1 MPASVSVKKETFKN
15 KIDDLLFL
23 RSSILMA
30 GSGTERTD
38 SVNIPQHAV
47 FVEVN
52 IGVIDKVPT
61 RNTTNTNTC
70 VLSSCCVK
78 CYYKLKP
85 FSMPLCFNLRV
96 KIFFYYKHFCI
107 LCERS
112 LPRRDSCI
120 YYDSYTYFGKCV

>member
-1 MPASVSVKKETFKN
+1 
-15 KIDDLLFL
+15 
-23 RSSILMA
+23 MA
-30 GSGTERTD
+30 GSGTKNTD

-61 RNTTNTNTC
+61 RKTTNTNTC

-85 FSMPLCFNLRV
+85 FSVSLCFNLRV
-96 KIFFYYKHFCI
+96 KKIFLLQTL
-107 LCERS
+107 LC
-112 LPRRDSCI
+112 
-120 YYDSYTYFGKCV
+120 FV

>member
-1 MPASVSVKKETFKN
+1 
-15 KIDDLLFL
+15 
-23 RSSILMA
+23 MA
-30 GSGTERTD
+30 GSGTENTD

-85 FSMPLCFNLRV
+85 FSVCLCFNLRV
-96 KIFFYYKHFCI
+96 KKIFFFYYKHFCA
-107 LCERS
+107 LCGRS
-112 LPRRDSCI
+112 LSRRDPCV
-120 YYDSYTYFGKCV
+120 YYESYRY

>member
-1 MPASVSVKKETFKN
+1 
-15 KIDDLLFL
+15 
-23 RSSILMA
+23 MA
-30 GSGTERTD
+30 GWGTERTD

-47 FVEVN
+47 FEEVN

-85 FSMPLCFNLRV
+85 FSMSPCFNLRV
-96 KIFFYYKHFCI
+96 KNIFYYQQI
-107 LCERS
+107 
-112 LPRRDSCI
+112 LPRRNSCI
-120 YYDSYTYFGKCV
+120 

>member
-30 GSGTERTD
+30 GWGTERTD

-47 FVEVN
+47 FEEVN

-85 FSMPLCFNLRV
+85 FSMSPCFNLRV
-96 KIFFYYKHFCI
+96 KNIFYYQQI
-107 LCERS
+107 
-112 LPRRDSCI
+112 LPRRNSCI
-120 YYDSYTYFGKCV
+120 

>member
-38 SVNIPQHAV
+38 SVNISQHAV
-47 FVEVN
+47 FEAVN
-52 IGVIDKVPT
+52 IGVIDKVPM

-85 FSMPLCFNLRV
+85 FSMSLCFNLRV
-96 KIFFYYKHFCI
+96 KKIFFLLPTLLYFVWTESATKKFLYI
-107 LCERS
+107 LRE
-112 LPRRDSCI
+112 L
-120 YYDSYTYFGKCV
+120 

>member
-1 MPASVSVKKETFKN
+1 
-15 KIDDLLFL
+15 
-23 RSSILMA
+23 MA
-30 GSGTERTD
+30 GSGTENTD

-85 FSMPLCFNLRV
+85 FSVCLCFNLRV
-96 KIFFYYKHFCI
+96 KKIFFFTTNTSVLCVDGVCHEEI
-107 LCERS
+107 LVYITRVIGINLSGNVSKVGHVCYTA
-112 LPRRDSCI
+112 LRRTWFQVSD
-120 YYDSYTYFGKCV
+120 

>member
-30 GSGTERTD
+30 GWGTERTD
-38 SVNIPQHAV
+38 SVNIPQPAV
-47 FVEVN
+47 FEEVN

-61 RNTTNTNTC
+61 RNTTNTNTY
-70 VLSSCCVK
+70 VLRSCCVK

-85 FSMPLCFNLRV
+85 FQCPCVLIYVL
-96 KIFFYYKHFCI
+96 KIFLYYQ
-107 LCERS
+107 RS
-112 LPRRDSCI
+112 LPRRNSCI
-120 YYDSYTYFGKCV
+120 YYESYTY